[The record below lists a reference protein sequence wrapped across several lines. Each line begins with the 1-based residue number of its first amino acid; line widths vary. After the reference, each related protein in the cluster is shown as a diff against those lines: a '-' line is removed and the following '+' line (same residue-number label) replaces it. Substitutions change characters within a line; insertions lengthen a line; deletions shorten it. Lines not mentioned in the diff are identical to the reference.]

1 MGRKAPIGIKDMS
14 DLEPGNYLGNV
25 EDFGE
30 KFSKEKNLLMYGL
43 QIGVLAPAERV
54 NRKHFINFVIGTEED
69 PQAELPATWQE
80 KAGQLKQFCKAVG
93 VPLEGEDLD
102 IVTQHVMR
110 KNFCFRI
117 EHRPGKGDFAGRTF
131 VNVQKWAL
139 EGTMAPGL
147 DAIGTAVAPTMST
160 APIPQMVAPVAPS
173 APVAPVPLQVVPPAP
188 PIPAPANPTQ
198 GTETEQPASYPF
210 PPPPGAAA

>member
-1 MGRKAPIGIKDMS
+1 MGRKAPMGIKTIS
-14 DLEPGNYLGNV
+14 DTEPGNYLGNV
-25 EDFGE
+25 EDFRE
-30 KFSKEKNLLMYGL
+30 KFSKDKNYLMYAL
-43 QIGVLAPAERV
+43 QVGILQPPERAG
-54 NRKHFINFVIGTEED
+54 RKHFVNFVIGTEED
-69 PQAELPATWQE
+69 PSAELPATWQE
-80 KAGQLKQFCKAVG
+80 KGGQLKQFCKAVG

-117 EHRPGKGDFAGRTF
+117 EHRPGTGDYIGRTF
-131 VNVQKWAL
+131 VNVVKWAL

-147 DAIGTAVAPTMST
+147 DAISTAEAPTM
-160 APIPQMVAPVAPS
+160 APVATPQMVAPIAPT

-188 PIPAPANPTQ
+188 PIPPPANPTP
-198 GTETEQPASYPF
+198 GTEQTPASYPF

>member
-1 MGRKAPIGIKDMS
+1 MGRKAPIGIRDMS
-14 DLEPGNYLGNV
+14 DLEPGNDLGNV

-43 QIGVLAPAERV
+43 QIGILQPPDRAG
-54 NRKHFINFVIGTEED
+54 RKHFVNFVIGTEED

-80 KAGQLKQFCKAVG
+80 KGGQLKQFCKAVG

-117 EHRPGKGDFAGRTF
+117 EHRPGKGEYTGRTF
-131 VNVQKWAL
+131 VNVQKWAM

-147 DAIGTAVAPTMST
+147 DAVATAEAPTM
-160 APIPQMVAPVAPS
+160 APYATPVAQVAPAAP
-173 APVAPVPLQVVPPAP
+173 APPLKVVPPAAPTP
-188 PIPAPANPTQ
+188 PENPTP
-198 GTETEQPASYPF
+198 GTETGSYPF
-210 PPPPGAAA
+210 PPPPGSAA